1 MEHGADLPARR
12 EREGGLISM
21 QAIVNAFVFLHSQ
34 PPRGWLCEID
44 VRTGGE
50 KW

>member
-1 MEHGADLPARR
+1 
-12 EREGGLISM
+12 M

-34 PPRGWLCEID
+34 PPRGWSFEID
-44 VRTGGE
+44 ARTAGE